1 MLLKMFVAMPPLA
14 GKQYKS
20 VEPSACPDGVVER
33 PGTDKQT
40 PHSPDMLEKPVDW
53 GARVPRLRSSSGVP
67 SRPVPK
73 ISTFHQGRRIHFRVC
88 NRYVQRKDKRYLAIL
103 QGSDAKKYLE

>member
-40 PHSPDMLEKPVDW
+40 PHSTDMLEKPVDW

-73 ISTFHQGRRIHFRVC
+73 ISTFHQEARLHHKEP
-88 NRYVQRKDKRYLAIL
+88 YQ
-103 QGSDAKKYLE
+103 KKCQHKLTVYQKQENNQK